1 MLTADELSEL
11 ENDPDSPGRL
21 WGALVGAM
29 EEHEDGPEK
38 FLALILDAR
47 DSLIKVDEVTRA
59 LCGKTVAELVE
70 VADEE
75 VVLLGPRDD

>member
-1 MLTADELSEL
+1 
-11 ENDPDSPGRL
+11 
-21 WGALVGAM
+21 M

-70 VADEE
+70 VADEG